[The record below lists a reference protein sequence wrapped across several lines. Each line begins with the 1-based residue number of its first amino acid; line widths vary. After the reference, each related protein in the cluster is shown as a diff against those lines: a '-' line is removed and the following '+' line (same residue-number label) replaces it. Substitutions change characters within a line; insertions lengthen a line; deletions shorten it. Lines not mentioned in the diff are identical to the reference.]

1 MGSTGCLNLQQ
12 KIDHLLMLGQSL
24 LGREF
29 EHLLEERHIEA
40 SFVSGPPVW
49 TGVRRQMILTIHL
62 R

>member
-12 KIDHLLMLGQSL
+12 KINHLLMLSQSL

-29 EHLLEERHIEA
+29 EHVLEEGHIDA
-40 SFVSGPPVW
+40 GFVSGSPAG
-49 TGVRRQMILTIHL
+49 TGIGRQMIFSVDL